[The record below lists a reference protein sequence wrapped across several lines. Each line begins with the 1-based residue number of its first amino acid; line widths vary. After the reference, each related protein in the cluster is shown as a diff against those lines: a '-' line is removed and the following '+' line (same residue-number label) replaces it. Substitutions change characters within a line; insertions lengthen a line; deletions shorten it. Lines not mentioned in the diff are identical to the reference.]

1 MLRDIDIQDTPG
13 CGLDDRACNPRLRA
27 PESVR
32 APMKDH
38 LIKSLDTG
46 DSALLF
52 SSNASS

>member
-1 MLRDIDIQDTPG
+1 MLRDIDIQDTPD

-27 PESVR
+27 PGSVR

-46 DSALLF
+46 GSASLF